1 MTFFKE
7 ILNLWKSEN
16 LLSQAW
22 DETSEMMILSHEMFE
37 EAIYNLRKG
46 VKRKKLVKLKKR
58 DKEIN
63 NYQKEVRKKV
73 ITHFSVTKNINEIP
87 SGMVLLSIIIDVER
101 LGDYTKNILD
111 LAINYDKKIISEDLL
126 PELREIEVVIEK
138 RFKKTLKA
146 VNQQSEDKANLLLN
160 TYEKD
165 IALAS
170 DKIVNSCI
178 SGDLLFENNQISTV
192 VSLYSR
198 YLKRVG
204 AHLKNITTTI
214 TNPYEH
220 IGYKHPSKN

>member
-22 DETSEMMILSHEMFE
+22 DETSEMMSLSHEMFE
-37 EAIYNLRKG
+37 EAIYNMREG
-46 VKRKKLVKLKKR
+46 VKRKKLIKLKKR

-73 ITHFSVTKNINEIP
+73 ITHFSITKNINEIP
-87 SGMVLLSIIIDVER
+87 SGMVLLSLIIDVER

-146 VNQQSEDKANLLLN
+146 VNQQSEDRANLLLN

-204 AHLKNITTTI
+204 AI
-214 TNPYEH
+214 
-220 IGYKHPSKN
+220 

>member
-73 ITHFSVTKNINEIP
+73 VTHFSVSKNINEIP

-111 LAINYDKKIISEDLL
+111 LAINYEEKIISEKLL
-126 PELREIEVVIEK
+126 KELRDIELIVEK

-146 VNQQSEDKANLLLN
+146 ISMQSEDRANMLMD

-170 DKIVNSCI
+170 DKIVNGCI
-178 SGDLLFENNQISTV
+178 SGDLTFENNQICL
-192 VSLYSR
+192 LYTSPSPRDRTRSR
-198 YLKRVG
+198 M
-204 AHLKNITTTI
+204 
-214 TNPYEH
+214 
-220 IGYKHPSKN
+220 PSSA

>member
-73 ITHFSVTKNINEIP
+73 VTHFSVSKNINEIP

-111 LAINYDKKIISEDLL
+111 LAINYEEKIISEKLL
-126 PELREIEVVIEK
+126 EELRDIELIVEK

-146 VNQQSEDKANLLLN
+146 ISMQSEDRANMLMD

-170 DKIVNSCI
+170 DKIVNGCI
-178 SGDLLFENNQISTV
+178 S
-192 VSLYSR
+192 
-198 YLKRVG
+198 
-204 AHLKNITTTI
+204 
-214 TNPYEH
+214 
-220 IGYKHPSKN
+220 

>member
-22 DETSEMMILSHEMFE
+22 DETSEMMSLSHEMYE
-37 EAIYNLRKG
+37 EAIYNMREG
-46 VKRKKLVKLKKR
+46 VKRKKLIKLKKR

-146 VNQQSEDKANLLLN
+146 VNQQS
-160 TYEKD
+160 YEEG
-165 IALAS
+165 S
-170 DKIVNSCI
+170 
-178 SGDLLFENNQISTV
+178 
-192 VSLYSR
+192 SR
-198 YLKRVG
+198 ESWFS
-204 AHLKNITTTI
+204 I
-214 TNPYEH
+214 
-220 IGYKHPSKN
+220 

>member
-1 MTFFKE
+1 MIFFKE
-7 ILNLWKSEN
+7 ILKLWKSED

-22 DETSEMMILSHEMFE
+22 EETSEMLSLSHAMFE
-37 EAIYNLRKG
+37 EAIFNLRKG
-46 VKRKKLVKLKKR
+46 VKRKKLIKLKKS

-73 ITHFSVTKNINEIP
+73 ITHFSVSRNIEDFP

-111 LAINYDKKIISEDLL
+111 LAINYEEKIISEELL
-126 PELREIEVVIEK
+126 GELREIELIVEK

-146 VNQQSEDKANLLLN
+146 INDQSEDKANILLE

-170 DKIVNSCI
+170 DKIVNGCI
-178 SGDLLFENNQISTV
+178 SGDLNFKTNKITTV

-198 YLKRVG
+198 YLKRIG

-214 TNPYEH
+214 TNPYEY
-220 IGYKHPSKN
+220 IGYKQPSEN

>member
-22 DETSEMMILSHEMFE
+22 NETSEMMSLSHEMFE
-37 EAIYNLRKG
+37 EAIYSLRKG
-46 VKRKKLVKLKKR
+46 VKRKKLIKLKKR

-73 ITHFSVTKNINEIP
+73 ITHFSISKNINEIP

-111 LAINYDKKIISEDLL
+111 LAINYEEKIISEELL
-126 PELREIEVVIEK
+126 EQLREIELIVEK

-146 VNQQSEDKANLLLN
+146 INSQSENKANTLLD

-170 DKIVNSCI
+170 DKIVNGCI
-178 SGDLLFENNQISTV
+178 SGDLTFENNQISTV

-220 IGYKHPSKN
+220 IGYKQPPKN

>member
-1 MTFFKE
+1 MIYFKE
-7 ILNLWKSEN
+7 ILKLWKSED

-22 DETSEMMILSHEMFE
+22 EETSEMLGLSHAMFE
-37 EAIYNLRKG
+37 EAIFNLRKG

-63 NYQKEVRKKV
+63 SYQKEVRKKV
-73 ITHFSVTKNINEIP
+73 VTHFSVSRNIEDFP

-111 LAINYDKKIISEDLL
+111 LAINYKEKIISEELL
-126 PELREIEVVIEK
+126 EELREIELVVET
-138 RFKKTLKA
+138 RFKKTLEA
-146 VNQQSEDKANLLLN
+146 IDSQSEKKAYVLLD

-165 IALAS
+165 IAIAS
-170 DKIVNSCI
+170 DNIVNGCI
-178 SGDLLFENNQISTV
+178 SGDLTFEGNQISTV

-220 IGYKHPSKN
+220 IGYKQPPKK

>member
-16 LLSQAW
+16 LLYQAW
-22 DETSEMMILSHEMFE
+22 GETSEMMNLSHEMFE
-37 EAIYNLRKG
+37 EAIYSLRKG
-46 VKRKKLVKLKKR
+46 VKRKKLIKLKKR

-73 ITHFSVTKNINEIP
+73 ITHFSVSKNINEIP

-111 LAINYDKKIISEDLL
+111 LAINYEEKIISEELL
-126 PELREIEVVIEK
+126 EQLREIELVVEK

-146 VNQQSEDKANLLLN
+146 INNQSENKAITLLD

-178 SGDLLFENNQISTV
+178 SGDLTFKNNQISAV

-220 IGYKHPSKN
+220 IGYKQPPKN

>member
-1 MTFFKE
+1 M
-7 ILNLWKSEN
+7 
-16 LLSQAW
+16 
-22 DETSEMMILSHEMFE
+22 
-37 EAIYNLRKG
+37 
-46 VKRKKLVKLKKR
+46 KKR

-73 ITHFSVTKNINEIP
+73 ITHFSISRNIEDFP

-111 LAINYDKKIISEDLL
+111 LAINYEEKIISEELL
-126 PELREIEVVIEK
+126 DELREIELIVER

-146 VNQQSEDKANLLLN
+146 IGSQNEKKANSLLE

-170 DKIVNSCI
+170 DKIVNGCI
-178 SGDLLFENNQISTV
+178 SGDLNFKNNQISTV

-198 YLKRVG
+198 YLKRIG

-220 IGYKHPSKN
+220 IGYKQPSKS

>member
-146 VNQQSEDKANLLLN
+146 VNQQSEDRANLLLN

-178 SGDLLFENNQISTV
+178 SGDLP
-192 VSLYSR
+192 VSYT
-198 YLKRVG
+198 
-204 AHLKNITTTI
+204 HLTLPTI
-214 TNPYEH
+214 RLV
-220 IGYKHPSKN
+220 

>member
-22 DETSEMMILSHEMFE
+22 DETSEMMSLSHEMFE
-37 EAIYNLRKG
+37 EAIYNMREG
-46 VKRKKLVKLKKR
+46 VKRKKLIKLKKR

-73 ITHFSVTKNINEIP
+73 ITHFSITKNINEIP

-146 VNQQSEDKANLLLN
+146 VNQQSEDRANLLLN

-204 AHLKNITTTI
+204 AI
-214 TNPYEH
+214 
-220 IGYKHPSKN
+220 